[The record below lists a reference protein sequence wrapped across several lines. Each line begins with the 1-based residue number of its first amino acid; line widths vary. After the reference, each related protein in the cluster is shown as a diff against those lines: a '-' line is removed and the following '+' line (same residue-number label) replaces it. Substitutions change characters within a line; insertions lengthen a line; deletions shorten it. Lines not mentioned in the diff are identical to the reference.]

1 MDPNATL
8 AALLAAVVNMD
19 SAAFRDADEA
29 LTEWTRKGGFAP
41 DDLQSLADDLRLDAD
56 TLPVATGRRGDD
68 EASDESDTLDFR
80 LYIRPDGALDLQ
92 TGDASYDTDHRGYC
106 GAGSVSPHD
115 DDGEILAALLTAFV
129 QACESAACAL
139 PALPDDDDD
148 GGETLSLV
156 SPLDDGTHT
165 VNGAPASLDRLRA
178 LYFRL
183 VSYAMEPPMGAAL
196 WERFNVDGRAVSAS
210 DAASLAWL
218 RDLLS
223 SHGVAV

>member
-1 MDPNATL
+1 MDPNA
-8 AALLAAVVNMD
+8 ALDRLLSAVARRD

-29 LTEWTRKGGFAP
+29 LAEWTRRGGFAP
-41 DDLQSLADDLRLDAD
+41 DELRALAEALRLDAD
-56 TLPVATGRRGDD
+56 TLPVATGRRDDD
-68 EASDESDTLDFR
+68 ESHDESDTLDFR

-115 DDGEILAALLTAFV
+115 DDGAILAALLAALDE
-129 QACESAACAL
+129 ACESAACAL
-139 PALPDDDDD
+139 PALPDDDD
-148 GGETLSLV
+148 GETLSLV

-165 VNGAPASLDRLRA
+165 VNGAPACLDRLRA

-183 VSYAMEPPMGAAL
+183 VSYAMEPPIGAAL
-196 WERFNVDGRAVSAS
+196 WERFNVNGRAVSAS

-218 RDLLS
+218 RELLS
-223 SHGVAV
+223 RCGVAV